1 MNPIQAKLTDPLN
14 TDDLNELVLEAAAII
29 TTAQKSALE
38 TSPENASIAIWDET
52 AGTGGRR
59 LEVKPAE
66 NAESIA
72 EQLVNA
78 GNDEADLEQ
87 RLSTVINKRSK
98 E

>member
-14 TDDLNELVLEAAAII
+14 TDDLNELVLEAAAA
-29 TTAQKSALE
+29 TTAQKIALE
-38 TSPENASIAIWDET
+38 TNPENAPEALDEALE
-52 AGTGGRR
+52 AGSHR

-66 NAESIA
+66 SEQSIS
-72 EQLVNA
+72 EQLVEA

-87 RLSTVINKRSK
+87 RLVSVINKRAK

>member
-14 TDDLNELVLEAAAII
+14 TDDLNELVLEAAA
-29 TTAQKSALE
+29 TTAQRIALE
-38 TSPENASIAIWDET
+38 TNPENAPEALDEALE
-52 AGTGGRR
+52 AGSHR

-66 NAESIA
+66 SEQSIS
-72 EQLVNA
+72 EQLVEA

-87 RLSTVINKRSK
+87 RLVSVINKRAK

>member
-14 TDDLNELVLEAAAII
+14 TDDLNELVLEASAA
-29 TTAQKSALE
+29 TTAQKNALE
-38 TSPENASIAIWDET
+38 TNPENAPEDLDDPLEVGSH
-52 AGTGGRR
+52 R

-66 NAESIA
+66 SEQSIS
-72 EQLVNA
+72 EQLVEA

-87 RLSTVINKRSK
+87 RLVSVINKRAK

>member
-14 TDDLNELVLEAAAII
+14 TDDLNELVLEAAA
-29 TTAQKSALE
+29 TTAQKIALE
-38 TSPENASIAIWDET
+38 TNPENAPEALDEALE
-52 AGTGGRR
+52 AGSHR

-66 NAESIA
+66 SEQSIS
-72 EQLVNA
+72 EQLVEA

-87 RLSTVINKRSK
+87 RLVSVINKRAK